1 MLQKIAKEFLVNN
14 DPARFFSFFLKA
26 IQIEKVMEG
35 VRQAEGLR
43 DELLTT
49 LEDYEVRFEDFVVKQ
64 YEPAKQAHEDM
75 QEAREV
81 QAQLLQ
87 VEKERCNRQI
97 QDWKET
103 NKGSAK
109 EKEKAKEN
117 NKKALAKLEMC
128 KAEQKSKQD
137 RLQVHQVIIVELR
150 VIELL
155 CPGHA

>member
-1 MLQKIAKEFLVNN
+1 MPQKIAKEFLVNN
-14 DPARFFSFFLKA
+14 DPARFYSFFLKA
-26 IQIEKVMEG
+26 TQIEKVLED

-49 LEDYEVRFEDFVVKQ
+49 LEDYQVRFEEFVGKQ

-97 QDWKET
+97 QDWKEA
-103 NKGSAK
+103 NEGSAK
-109 EKEKAKEN
+109 EKEKAEEDK
-117 NKKALAKLEMC
+117 KKALAKLEKC
-128 KAEQKSKQD
+128 KAEQKSNQD
-137 RLQVHQVIIVELR
+137 RLQVHQVIELR
-150 VIELL
+150 VIGLL